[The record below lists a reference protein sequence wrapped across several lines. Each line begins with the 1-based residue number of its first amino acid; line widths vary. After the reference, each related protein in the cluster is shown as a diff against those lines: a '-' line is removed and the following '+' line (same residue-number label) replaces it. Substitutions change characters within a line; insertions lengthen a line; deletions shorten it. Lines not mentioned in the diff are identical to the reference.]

1 MAEPVTVVV
10 SGGVPVVDATPLSG
24 TALTNPT
31 TYGVPVTPVE
41 SGARPVT
48 IVASGAPPIV
58 FIAEN
63 GVDYLLGGSGGS
75 PVVVPDAPVLIW
87 TSLATES
94 DPTFDVLLDTPLVGD
109 TIYLQIDDNALFS
122 SPAEY
127 TNTIDAGEAVAM
139 AVQFT
144 GFTLLAD
151 GTWYARAKHNTS
163 DWSNTETKTIAAAT
177 GPAVGDGLL
186 LDNGTDFLLLDNGDF
201 LLLS

>member
-63 GVDYLLGGSGGS
+63 GVDYLLGGAGGS
-75 PVVVPDAPVLIW
+75 P
-87 TSLATES
+87 
-94 DPTFDVLLDTPLVGD
+94 PLVDLVLDMDPSWTTTDSTPDFVLDGD
-109 TIYLQIDDNALFS
+109 LAEGDELTYQTQPTGGDWSGATSTPHTVTGPEDLANTVAFALSALANATYDARVLS
-122 SPAEY
+122 SR
-127 TNTIDAGEAVAM
+127 AGNPY
-139 AVQFT
+139 
-144 GFTLLAD
+144 GI
-151 GTWYARAKHNTS
+151 
-163 DWSNTETKTIAAAT
+163 SNTETFTIAAVAADRRISLTGNVRISAT
-177 GPAVGDGLL
+177 GNTRVFA
-186 LDNGTDFLLLDNGDF
+186 
-201 LLLS
+201 

>member
-63 GVDYLLGGSGGS
+63 GVDYLLGGVGGS
-75 PVVVPDAPVLIW
+75 PPVVVPAAPALTWNSLETDNEPDFLIDLPSGNVDPIEDAAAADHLIIEYQLQAGGAW
-87 TSLATES
+87 TEYVDHTLDAGDIS
-94 DPTFDVLLDTPLVGD
+94 DD
-109 TIYLQIDDNALFS
+109 TI
-122 SPAEY
+122 
-127 TNTIDAGEAVAM
+127 TI
-139 AVQFT
+139 T
-144 GFTLLAD
+144 G
-151 GTWYARAKHNTS
+151 
-163 DWSNTETKTIAAAT
+163 
-177 GPAVGDGLL
+177 VG
-186 LDNGTDFLLLDNGDF
+186 
-201 LLLS
+201 S